1 MAVTPTQIEE
11 SFLREV
17 DEELRREQIGTFWR
31 RYGRA
36 LVALILI
43 GLAAL
48 GGFLWWKTER
58 QKKAEAEGEQLVA
71 VLDDLGSGKDA
82 GVAARLDALTT
93 SRQDGYR
100 AAARLTKAAMA
111 AGKGDTKAAIVQYKL
126 VADDEGLDRP
136 FRDLALLRQTALEFD
151 TLAPAQVVSRL
162 KPLAEA
168 GGPWFGSAGEMVAI
182 AYMKMNKPEL
192 AGPIFQAIAKDEN
205 APETIRAR
213 ATRLA
218 GALGVDAVAEP
229 AAKKD

>member
-1 MAVTPTQIEE
+1 LAVTPQQIEE

-36 LVALILI
+36 LVAVILI

-48 GGFLWWKTER
+48 GGFLWWQAEQ
-58 QKKAEAEGEQLVA
+58 QKKADAEGEQLVA
-71 VLDDLGSGKDA
+71 VLNDVGVGKEP
-82 GVAARLDALTT
+82 GARLDPLIN
-93 SRQDGYR
+93 SRQEGYR
-100 AAARLTKAAMA
+100 AAARLTKAAIA
-111 AGKGDTKAAIVQYKL
+111 AGKGDAKAAIVQYKL
-126 VADDEGLDRP
+126 IADDKTLDAP
-136 FRDLALLRQTALEFD
+136 LRDLALIRQTALEFD
-151 TLAPAQVVSRL
+151 MLPPDEVVARL

-229 AAKKD
+229 TAKKD